1 MSTSILDLFKR
12 SLQRPQ
18 HDDLFDKCHK
28 AIPDDMSAQY
38 VCKTNELDFL
48 ANNSIRLLL
57 LTENQS
63 GVHNTLFD
71 SNTYLLNHQSTAT
84 LRFSAPQFGHHIS
97 SKLNNQ
103 MLTQMIFGSVPMVV
117 SNRNAI
123 KVHSMR

>member
-12 SLQRPQ
+12 SLQPQ
-18 HDDLFDKCHK
+18 PRDDPFLKHHSLVDDTSDRYVSK
-28 AIPDDMSAQY
+28 PD
-38 VCKTNELDFL
+38 ELDFL
-48 ANNSIRLLL
+48 SNDSIRLLL

-84 LRFSAPQFGHHIS
+84 LKSSAHQIGHHAS

-103 MLTQMIFGSVPMVV
+103 MLTRMIFGSVPMIVT
-117 SNRNAI
+117 NRNAI